1 MLGLTSFSWPNAQV
15 VHVSPS
21 LGEATRGIKSAH
33 DQERT
38 AAVGWLRRTLR
49 GNAQA
54 LAQMEAA
61 CAQLAGLYA
70 NGTTGGT
77 TVERMRR
84 LIFKQLAC
92 SSAAIFL
99 GVGSGHVPATIV
111 TFPFLHFASGH
122 TFLHSH
128 CSCVLASSPWLCT
141 QPSSLATPQVLSAN
155 CLPIMLLH
163 HRTPVCDRMPNA
175 EFT

>member
-70 NGTTGGT
+70 NGTTGRT
-77 TVERMRR
+77 TVERMRG

-92 SSAAIFL
+92 SSAAICL
-99 GVGSGHVPATIV
+99 GVGSGHVPATIA

-122 TFLHSH
+122 TYFTQSLQLRAGFVPVAVHTTFQFGDTPGTIRQLPSH
-128 CSCVLASSPWLCT
+128 HVTASPHAC
-141 QPSSLATPQVLSAN
+141 
-155 CLPIMLLH
+155 M
-163 HRTPVCDRMPNA
+163 
-175 EFT
+175 